1 MVNFSGSTSF
11 SRRKINWIERQ
22 FCIDISGSFT
32 AIICVVL
39 GQLNRLAEESVTNDP
54 SGFLS
59 QYKTYKQPL
68 RDHLV
73 CKQQ

>member
-1 MVNFSGSTSF
+1 MIKLSGSTYF
-11 SRRKINWIERQ
+11 SRSKINLIERQ
-22 FCIDISGSFT
+22 FCIDASRSFT

-39 GQLNRLAEESVTNDP
+39 GQTDLRINDR

-68 RDHLV
+68 GDHLV